1 MENAARIQID
11 QADQRQFLPEKRF
24 RADKKYI
31 SNFLVGTWHL
41 LKGSSKQVLGPLLNG
56 TWFGYLS
63 SGPGFRHG
71 AFELVPGQKLVAPT
85 RSSKQV
91 FDETWFGD
99 LSSGPGFGD
108 QDIFEQ
114 VLLKLAP
121 PRGPQSKSWDL
132 ISMRRGLGI
141 CLQDLDFGD
150 KAFEQFLHQSWHLL

>member
-1 MENAARIQID
+1 
-11 QADQRQFLPEKRF
+11 
-24 RADKKYI
+24 
-31 SNFLVGTWHL
+31 
-41 LKGSSKQVLGPLLNG
+41 LGPLLNG

-63 SGPGFRHG
+63 SGPGFRHE
-71 AFELVPGQKLVAPT
+71 ALELVPGQKLVAPT

-108 QDIFEQ
+108 RVIFEQ

-132 ISMRRGLGI
+132 FLMRRGLGI
-141 CLQDLDFGD
+141 DLQDLDFGD
-150 KAFEQFLHQSWHLL
+150 EVFEQILYQSWHLL